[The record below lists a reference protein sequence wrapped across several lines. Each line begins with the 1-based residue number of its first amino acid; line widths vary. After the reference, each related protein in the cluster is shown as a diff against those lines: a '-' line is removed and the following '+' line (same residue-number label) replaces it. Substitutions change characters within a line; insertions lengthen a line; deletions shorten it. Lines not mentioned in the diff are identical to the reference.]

1 MITTNKQT
9 DTQVKQD
16 KIDRIMNGVNVWCS
30 FYRANP
36 HRFAHDYLNLTLDKF
51 QQIILCMMFKYSNAV
66 YLASRGGGKSFL
78 LAIFCV
84 IQCILY
90 PDTRICLASKTRKQA
105 TEIIDKIREILM
117 PLSSNLRLEIS
128 DIQNN
133 QVNASVTFRNGS
145 RIVVVTATES
155 ARHNRAT
162 VLVLDEYRLVDKN
175 TIDTVLRKFL
185 TSQRHPKYLDKP
197 EYKNYPKERTKELY
211 ASSCWYESHWS
222 YELVRTYVV
231 NMIRGRSYFCCA
243 MPYQIAIKEGRLD
256 KTKVEDEMSEST
268 FSPSTFRAEM
278 ECLFIGQGNGGLY
291 SFDDIDENRN
301 ILYPLFPKK
310 DAYKLSDKRVV
321 LPPKMPGEIRIVS
334 ADIALMSSGKYNN
347 DATSIIVNQMLP
359 VRQDKYVNN
368 IIYLTNDEGL
378 RTDIQALRIRRLFEE
393 YDGDYLVVDARGLG
407 LGVLDALMGD
417 INDSENGVTYQA
429 LSCRNNEEIAKRC
442 TVPNAPKKIIAVQGS
457 AEFNSQCALG
467 LRDAIKQK
475 QVKLLVSEYDA
486 DDLLESV
493 RGYSSLSPQEAL
505 EYKLPYIHTS
515 LLINELVNLEYETK
529 NNVIKVREKPGQRK
543 DRYSSLSYNIY
554 FAKMLE
560 REQAFQNQK
569 ETIEDLVFNFRAPKI
584 SKNYKRKGES

>member
-1 MITTNKQT
+1 MIATNKQT
-9 DTQVKQD
+9 DTQIKQD
-16 KIDRIMNGVNVWCS
+16 KTDRIMNGVNVWCS

-78 LAIFCV
+78 LAIFCA

-105 TEIIDKIREILM
+105 TEIIDKIKEILM
-117 PLSSNLRLEIS
+117 PLSANLRLEIS
-128 DIQNN
+128 DIQSN
-133 QVNASVTFRNGS
+133 QVNASVTFKNGS

-162 VLVLDEYRLVDKN
+162 VLVVDEYRLVDKN

-185 TSQRHPKYLDKP
+185 TSRRHPKYLDKP
-197 EYKNYPKERTKELY
+197 EYKNYPQERTKELY

-291 SFDDIDENRN
+291 SFDDIDKNRR
-301 ILYPLFPKK
+301 IMYPLFPKT
-310 DAYKLSDKRVV
+310 DEFKLTDKRLV
-321 LPPKMPGEIRIVS
+321 LPPKLPGEIRVVS
-334 ADIALMSSGKYNN
+334 ADIALMSSSKYNN
-347 DATSIIVNQMLP
+347 DATSIFVNQMLP
-359 VRQDKYVNN
+359 MGNDKYINN
-368 IIYLTNDEGL
+368 IIYTRNDERL
-378 RTDIQALRIRRLFEE
+378 RTDVQALRIRKMFEE
-393 YDGDYLVVDARGLG
+393 YQGDYLVLDCRGLG
-407 LGVLDALMGD
+407 LGVVDTIMGD
-417 INDSENGVTYQA
+417 IFDSENGITYQA
-429 LSCRNNEEIAKRC
+429 LSCYNNDEIAKRC
-442 TVPNAPKKIIAVQGS
+442 TVSNAPKKIFAVQGS

-467 LRDAIKQK
+467 LRDAIKQG

-486 DDLLESV
+486 DDILEQI
-493 RGYSSLSPQEAL
+493 RGYSSLTPEEAL
-505 EYKLPYIHTS
+505 AYKLPYIHTS
-515 LLINELVNLEYETK
+515 LLIENGLFVAVERNMANCLNTILRGLKEWRRNLEK
-529 NNVIKVREKPGQRK
+529 SI
-543 DRYSSLSYNIY
+543 
-554 FAKMLE
+554 
-560 REQAFQNQK
+560 
-569 ETIEDLVFNFRAPKI
+569 FRRNK
-584 SKNYKRKGES
+584 